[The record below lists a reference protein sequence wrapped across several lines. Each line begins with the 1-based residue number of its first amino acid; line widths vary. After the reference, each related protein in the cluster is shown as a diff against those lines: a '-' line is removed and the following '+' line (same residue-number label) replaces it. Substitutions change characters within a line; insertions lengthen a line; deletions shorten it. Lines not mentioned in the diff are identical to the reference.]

1 MSASCPS
8 RPKKKALNRG
18 GTNFSSLRKKKF
30 IISKRMK
37 ATIPATTADA
47 PENTKTSWENWMRW
61 SHHHNHDISS
71 ESSSKSYEALL
82 EDLIQKSLEKSVAES
97 LKQIELDV
105 PRTFPNDKDFVH
117 NGRMIAPLRRILQ
130 ALSASSTVKG
140 YTQGMNFLV
149 GFLLKHQMMLMKM
162 PTLTRA
168 SEAECYSLSKTFI
181 EHVLTGYYFISDE
194 KKSENNAWFALKRD
208 LKVLDE
214 KTKRLFPR
222 LHETLSAN
230 GFSVTFFC
238 PRWFLCAFI
247 GVLPDEVV
255 KKVFDALL
263 FHLWTQKQ
271 QQQQQ
276 QQRATTSSSSPLASG
291 CCSEMLVAFS
301 LTTLSFVQDELDARR
316 TGDVD
321 CEAIVLAI
329 KDATKSID
337 GEVFM
342 KRFAEISFSSRS
354 SSLENTKE
362 EGRKITKTRKR
373 TRYEEDDDDEEE
385 QKEVNARMKT
395 PKTAS
400 LMGSKKY
407 NHLQPTPLAPPI
419 GSAVK
424 RVLTPIANYFFSI
437 NPNDEPA
444 QPQQK
449 SPAMKTATT
458 TAKTPQSSRLKAT
471 YAISTNK
478 KRRMETV
485 RTFETPIDDPE
496 GYERDLL
503 ELLRAEEHQ
512 AMTPVRKITIASVGD
527 ENCCDTIPTMAVG
540 FFSPRAAKELGPE
553 ARRLETIRS
562 PLSPLMSFR

>member
-1 MSASCPS
+1 M
-8 RPKKKALNRG
+8 
-18 GTNFSSLRKKKF
+18 
-30 IISKRMK
+30 
-37 ATIPATTADA
+37 
-47 PENTKTSWENWMRW
+47 
-61 SHHHNHDISS
+61 
-71 ESSSKSYEALL
+71 
-82 EDLIQKSLEKSVAES
+82 
-97 LKQIELDV
+97 
-105 PRTFPNDKDFVH
+105 
-117 NGRMIAPLRRILQ
+117 
-130 ALSASSTVKG
+130 
-140 YTQGMNFLV
+140 
-149 GFLLKHQMMLMKM
+149 
-162 PTLTRA
+162 
-168 SEAECYSLSKTFI
+168 
-181 EHVLTGYYFISDE
+181 
-194 KKSENNAWFALKRD
+194 
-208 LKVLDE
+208 
-214 KTKRLFPR
+214 
-222 LHETLSAN
+222 
-230 GFSVTFFC
+230 
-238 PRWFLCAFI
+238 
-247 GVLPDEVV
+247 
-255 KKVFDALL
+255 
-263 FHLWTQKQ
+263 
-271 QQQQQ
+271 
-276 QQRATTSSSSPLASG
+276 
-291 CCSEMLVAFS
+291 AFS

-316 TGDVD
+316 TSDVD

-329 KDATKSID
+329 RDATKSID

-385 QKEVNARMKT
+385 QKEVNART

-407 NHLQPTPLAPPI
+407 NHLQPTPLAPPS

-444 QPQQK
+444 Q
-449 SPAMKTATT
+449 MKTATT

-512 AMTPVRKITIASVGD
+512 AMTPVRKITIAPVGD

>member
-1 MSASCPS
+1 
-8 RPKKKALNRG
+8 
-18 GTNFSSLRKKKF
+18 
-30 IISKRMK
+30 MK
-37 ATIPATTADA
+37 AILPATTADTA
-47 PENTKTSWENWMRW
+47 PDDAKTSWENWMRW
-61 SHHHNHDISS
+61 SHHHNHNISSS
-71 ESSSKSYEALL
+71 ESSSKSYEALS
-82 EDLIQKSLEKSVAES
+82 EDLMIRKNDTSVAQS

-105 PRTFPNDKDFVH
+105 TRTFPNDKDFVH
-117 NGRMIAPLRRILQ
+117 NGRMIPPLRRILQ
-130 ALSASSTVKG
+130 ALSASDAVKG

-149 GFLLKHQMMLMKM
+149 GFLLKQQTMMMQM
-162 PTLTRA
+162 PTSSA

-181 EHVLTGYYFISDE
+181 EHVLTGYYFISE
-194 KKSENNAWFALKRD
+194 KKKSEENADWFALKRD

-276 QQRATTSSSSPLASG
+276 QQQQQRATTSSSSPLASG

-316 TGDVD
+316 TSDVD

-329 KDATKSID
+329 RDATKSID

-354 SSLENTKE
+354 SSSLENTKE

-373 TRYEEDDDDEEE
+373 ARYEEDDDDEEE
-385 QKEVNARMKT
+385 QKEANTRMKT

-400 LMGSKKY
+400 LVGSKKY

-512 AMTPVRKITIASVGD
+512 AMTPVRKITIAPVGD